1 MVKYVS
7 GGVSV
12 DEEDFWTCWARVD
25 LPGAD
30 FLPVLLTNADL
41 ESQVPHL
48 AFKVGHQLDA
58 KWHLQKESRCT
69 LEGLDFAIFKLIL
82 SLFF

>member
-7 GGVSV
+7 GRVSV

-25 LPGAD
+25 LPGAN

-58 KWHLQKESRCT
+58 KWHLKKINLYFR
-69 LEGLDFAIFKLIL
+69 GF
-82 SLFF
+82 